1 MTSILD
7 LLPELRRVAST
18 DGGEY
23 AGPCPWCAG
32 KDRFR
37 CWPTPSSGRARWW
50 CRRCVRRGD
59 VIDLLRELK
68 GMSFREAA
76 GAVGQPVGE
85 GGHGTPRRP
94 LTRPLSPPCAA
105 WQSKVENLA
114 IEAEAALWASEGAHA
129 LSYLQHQGFR
139 VETIRA
145 ARLGNIRTDRREPPG
160 AWGLPADH
168 ARVWTPRG
176 IAIPWFACGAIWRLN
191 IRRPAGTPK
200 YTGPA
205 GCRKGLYSADGLR
218 SGRPAALVE
227 GEFDAL
233 AVAQE
238 AGDLAAA
245 VATGS
250 THCARHQR
258 WVGRLASASIVLVA
272 FDQNEAGER
281 AAGWWLDIL
290 PQVRRWTPE
299 GDAAAMLAAGKDLR
313 EWVREGLRR

>member
-32 KDRFR
+32 KDQFR

-50 CRRCVRRGD
+50 CRRCARRGD

-129 LSYLQHQGFR
+129 LSYLRQRGF
-139 VETIRA
+139 VEKVIRA
-145 ARLGNIRTDRREPPG
+145 ARLGYVPADRREPPG

-176 IAIPWFACGAIWRLN
+176 IAIPWRACGAIWRLN
-191 IRRPAGTPK
+191 IRRLAGIPK
-200 YTGPA
+200 YIGPA
-205 GCRKGLYSADGLR
+205 GCRNGLYGADGLH
-218 SGRPAALVE
+218 SGRPAILVE

-238 AGDLAAA
+238 AGDLVVA
-245 VATGS
+245 VAAGS
-250 THCARHQR
+250 TCGARHPI
-258 WVGRLASASIVLVA
+258 WVRRLEAAPFALVA
-272 FDQNEAGER
+272 FDDDDAGST
-281 AAGWWLDIL
+281 AAGWWLDTL
-290 PQVRRWTPE
+290 PRARRWAPE
-299 GDAAAMLAAGKDLR
+299 GAPGVALEAGVKEMGYGRDR
-313 EWVREGLRR
+313 SC